1 MEIKSRNM
9 AKKLIRLTESD
20 LHKIVK
26 RSVNKILKE
35 SLGPNIRID
44 DKNRVFE
51 AFKNLIH
58 AMIWEN
64 GHIGGD
70 ENTLNDAE
78 NKYLQEHGE
87 RDIEMLWNNVQK
99 YVVPILDSEFEGD
112 DLGQDDFDEE
122 GNYKWDE

>member
-1 MEIKSRNM
+1 MN
-9 AKKLIRLTESD
+9 KKIIRLTESD
-20 LHKIVK
+20 LHRIVK

-35 SLGPNIRID
+35 SLDSNMMMD
-44 DKNRVFE
+44 DKERVFE

-64 GHIGGD
+64 GYIGGD
-70 ENTLNDAE
+70 EYKLNDAE
-78 NKYLQEHGE
+78 NRYLQEHGE
-87 RDIEMLWNNVQK
+87 RDIQMLWNNVQK
-99 YVVPILDSEFEGD
+99 YVCNTIDSEFEGD

>member
-1 MEIKSRNM
+1 M
-9 AKKLIRLTESD
+9 AKNIIRLTESD

-64 GHIGGD
+64 EYIGGD
-70 ENTLNDAE
+70 ENKINDAE
-78 NKYLQEHGE
+78 NRYLQEHGE

-99 YVVPILDSEFEGD
+99 YVVNMIDSEFEGD